1 MWVNTCFYCVQSG
14 VNIET
19 SSYNE
24 VCCHSSLSPFRQ
36 HGATVFQ
43 IKACFDILKILSRF
57 LHELSAHHERPSQI
71 SNLKARVFLLPDL
84 TVNIRLL
91 ALGSSQRIIIGYRAA
106 IDRSRRSAAES
117 NFHLVSFWRNTYRE
131 AACGLGL
138 LPSPSLSRQRPVHP
152 VCAYFQKVLGPSVS
166 EPWGLTKLNRAEFG
180 ILCGV
185 KTQNERIQNGHNTL

>member
-1 MWVNTCFYCVQSG
+1 M
-14 VNIET
+14 
-19 SSYNE
+19 
-24 VCCHSSLSPFRQ
+24 LSFQPFTFPSFGLHFLR

-43 IKACFDILKILSRF
+43 IKACFDVLKILSRF

-71 SNLKARVFLLPDL
+71 SNLKARVFFFLLPDL

-117 NFHLVSFWRNTYRE
+117 NFHLVSFWCNTYRE
-131 AACGLGL
+131 AACRLGL
-138 LPSPSLSRQRPVHP
+138 LPSPSLSRPGPVQP
-152 VCAYFQKVLGPSVS
+152 VCAYFQKVLGSSIS
-166 EPWGLTKLNRAEFG
+166 ERWGLTKLNRAEFG